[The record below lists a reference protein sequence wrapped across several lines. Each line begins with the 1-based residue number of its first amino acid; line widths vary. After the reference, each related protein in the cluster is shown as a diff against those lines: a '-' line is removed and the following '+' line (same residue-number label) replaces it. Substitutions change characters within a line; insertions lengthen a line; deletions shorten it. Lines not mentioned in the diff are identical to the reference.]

1 MMRIMCAC
9 ATCLATSTNGSPA
22 DQLSVSA
29 GFTAHVPTMGFLL
42 PENDGVYRFTCP
54 RGHENIYLHQSEKF
68 ETLFEIA
75 LHAILDGYY
84 REAIATFGVALERF
98 YEAAIDVLLIARSIP
113 EKERS
118 ASWNKIKKQS
128 ERQLGAY
135 VFTWLA
141 VAGEIPPTLS
151 DNDTSFRNEV
161 VHQGRI
167 CKKSEA
173 IRFGNL
179 VRVIIE
185 QGIESLKTK
194 FNDAV
199 EQRQFE
205 QSAKLR
211 DIAGVN
217 NAVVT
222 RSAGAVSLSGQV
234 SKTVEEWLK
243 DRWTHLQVTDEAM
256 RALAPLGLIIQPSP
270 DP

>member
-9 ATCLATSTNGSPA
+9 ATCLATATNGGPA
-22 DQLSVSA
+22 DQLDASA
-29 GFTAHVPTMGFLL
+29 AFNARVPTMGFLL

-68 ETLFEIA
+68 ETLFEIS
-75 LHAILDGYY
+75 LHAIIDGYY
-84 REAIATFGVALERF
+84 REAIATFGAALERF

-113 EKERS
+113 GKERS

-141 VAGEIPPTLS
+141 VAGDLPPTLS
-151 DNDTSFRNEV
+151 DNEASFRNEV

-167 CKKSEA
+167 CTKSEA
-173 IRFGNL
+173 IWFGNL

-199 EQRQFE
+199 EKRQFE

-211 DIAGVN
+211 DTAGVN

-222 RSAGAVSLSGQV
+222 RSTSAVSLSGHV
-234 SKTVEEWLK
+234 SKSVEEWLK
-243 DRWTHLQVTDEAM
+243 DRWAYRQVTDEAI
-256 RALAPLGLIIQPSP
+256 RALGPLGLIIQPAS